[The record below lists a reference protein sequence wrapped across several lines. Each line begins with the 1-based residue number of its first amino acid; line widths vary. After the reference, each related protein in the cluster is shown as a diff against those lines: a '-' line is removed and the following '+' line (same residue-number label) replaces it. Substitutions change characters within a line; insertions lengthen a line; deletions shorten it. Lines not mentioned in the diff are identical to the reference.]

1 MLKVIHFFAIFKEN
15 AGIHMSKM
23 TYRLLQCNVE
33 QGNFDCGVE
42 SINKFVYE
50 SYWATLL
57 QHGYAYQI
65 EYEGRIIGYYM
76 ITINHILLEECDEKI
91 SEYTSGLSSFIY
103 TIEIKYS
110 AIQEKFQGKKIGT
123 AVLKSIIKSI
133 KDYLYHIPFR
143 LITID
148 ARNDYIKWYESF
160 GFIKCPVNSA
170 GQDGYTTKM
179 YLDCMLNEEKIKA
192 YQDMFI

>member
-1 MLKVIHFFAIFKEN
+1 
-15 AGIHMSKM
+15 MSKM
-23 TYRLLQCNVE
+23 TYKLLQCDVK
-33 QGNFDCGVE
+33 QDDFDCGVE
-42 SINKFVYE
+42 SINKYVYE

-65 EYEGRIIGYYM
+65 EYDSRIIGYYM
-76 ITINHILLEECDEKI
+76 ITINHMMLEDCDEKI
-91 SEYTSGLSSFIY
+91 SEYSSGLSNYIY
-103 TIEIKYS
+103 TVEIKYL
-110 AIQEKFQGKKIGT
+110 AIRKNLQGKKIGT

-133 KDYLYHIPFR
+133 KDYLYYIPFR

-148 ARNDYIKWYESF
+148 ARDDYIRWYESL

-179 YLDCMLNEEKIKA
+179 YLDCILNEEKIKE
-192 YQDMFI
+192 YQDMII